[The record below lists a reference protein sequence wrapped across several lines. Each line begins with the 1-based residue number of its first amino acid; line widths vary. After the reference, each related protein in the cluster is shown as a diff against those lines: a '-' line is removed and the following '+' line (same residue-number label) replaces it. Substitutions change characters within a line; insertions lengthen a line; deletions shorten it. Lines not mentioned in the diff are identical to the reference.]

1 MQALQWERTTS
12 QQGSSVGYPAVA
24 MKGPIPE
31 ARRTGSE
38 GGRERRLHND

>member
-1 MQALQWERTTS
+1 MQAREWERTTS
-12 QQGSSVGYPAVA
+12 QKGSSVGSPAVA
-24 MKGPIPE
+24 TKGLIPE